1 MEKVFPRISIKASVR
16 LAVGLTAML
25 ATCFPSHLTTH
36 AAEPTAAVTRTSN
49 SADAT
54 ESVGLVRNWES
65 TLPIGVGDREGS
77 EIKFVIPASSHPAFY
92 LDRAQLDQLLTD
104 PAVTEAER
112 QRFLGNLDVW
122 VVLTTATQK
131 EVVSSRDRGVHGRV
145 LGIEGALELANIRKE
160 MLTAQ
165 GLEVTEEVRFIPHAV
180 VFALNDSGSLYAM
193 DAETGKELWNR
204 RLSRSSAPIQGY
216 AVSDHTVAVVNGNK
230 LELYDAMTG
239 TLLKE
244 RSVSLLPLGPPA
256 IAGDDILVPG
266 ANGRIELLIPFGERG
281 YRSARG
287 GFSGRLHMPMTALS
301 RSYVWGVEDK
311 VFVSDRLNPARPLF
325 RIPTSAPQE
334 VPPVGVGNL
343 MILPKVDGQVDCFT
357 QTSGLHAWTTFIGQE
372 VVQQPVIAE
381 LAAQAQPEAAAGGD
395 SSVTPANTD
404 QDSDPFGNNASGE
417 EDPFGNPGS
426 GSDSGAEDPF
436 GSEASGADTQG
447 QDEDPFGSDSSAQD
461 NSDPFAAGSDDP
473 FASSGDPFGGSDD
486 SPFSGGFDTIE
497 DETTGATDDEFVRRN
512 RKVDM
517 DASLPTQQE
526 VRVLLVTESG
536 DLVALDVRTG
546 EIIQSF
552 RASNIQKVLTVTSRT
567 IYALT
572 HGNQLVALDAR
583 SGISLGAMSLSPEWH
598 GVTNTM
604 SDRVYLQ
611 SDNGQVL
618 CLRPQAS
625 PAPRYA
631 IPVHLERREI
641 RVEAAETAETTQ
653 DSGGDEFDIF
663 GGGDGE
669 DPFGSSGDPF
679 GSSGDSDP
687 FGG

>member
-1 MEKVFPRISIKASVR
+1 MEKVFNRISMKASVR

-25 ATCFPSHLTTH
+25 ATCFPSHLTTQ
-36 AAEPTAAVTRTSN
+36 AAEPAVAIARTAN
-49 SADAT
+49 SSDAT
-54 ESVGLVRNWES
+54 DRVGLVRNWES
-65 TLPIGVGDREGS
+65 TLPIGVGDRQGS
-77 EIKFVIPASSHPAFY
+77 EIKFVIPANSHPAFY

-104 PAVTEAER
+104 PAVSDAER
-112 QRFLGNLDVW
+112 ERFLGHLDVW
-122 VVLTTATQK
+122 VVLTTPNQK

-145 LGIEGALELANIRKE
+145 LGIDGALELANIRKE

-165 GLEVTEEVRFIPHAV
+165 GMEVTEEVRFIPHAV

-204 RLSRSSAPIQGY
+204 RLSRGSAPIQGY
-216 AVSDHTVAVVNGNK
+216 AVSDHTVAVVNGSK

-244 RSVSLLPLGPPA
+244 RAVSLLPLGPPA

-266 ANGRIELLIPFGERG
+266 ANGRIEMLIPFGERG

-325 RIPTSAPQE
+325 RIPTPAPQE

-372 VVQQPVIAE
+372 VVQQPVIVE
-381 LAAQAQPEAAAGGD
+381 LPSQAPAAATESTD
-395 SSVTPANTD
+395 NSAAPADNG
-404 QDSDPFGNNASGE
+404 QEADPFGSDASDD
-417 EDPFGNPGS
+417 EDPFGNPSS
-426 GSDSGAEDPF
+426 GSDAGEADPF
-436 GSEASGADTQG
+436 GSDTPAAGTQG
-447 QDEDPFGSDSSAQD
+447 QDEDPFGSDTSAQETP
-461 NSDPFAAGSDDP
+461 DPFAAGSDDP
-473 FASSGDPFGGSDD
+473 FASSDDPFGGSGD

-497 DETTGATDDEFVRRN
+497 EESTGSADGDFVRQN
-512 RKVDM
+512 RQVDM
-517 DASLPTQQE
+517 NSSLPTQQE

-536 DLVALDVRTG
+536 ELVALDVRTG
-546 EIIQSF
+546 DIVQSF
-552 RASNIQKVLTVTSRT
+552 RSSNIQKVLTVTSRT

-572 HGNQLVALDAR
+572 HNNQLVALDAR

-618 CLRPQAS
+618 CLRPQSS

-641 RVEAAETAETTQ
+641 RVEAAEAAETTQ
-653 DSGGDEFDIF
+653 ESSGDEFDIF

-669 DPFGSSGDPF
+669 DPFGSGDPF
-679 GSSGDSDP
+679 GSSDDSDP